1 MPKKKNNYDGIILCR
16 PLIPIDNEFIGYLL
30 GYGGLLGT
38 KLGDNK
44 TISKGSGVTQ
54 S

>member
-16 PLIPIDNEFIGYLL
+16 PLIPIDNEFIGY
-30 GYGGLLGT
+30 GGLLGT